1 MRIGPKLL
9 SAFLVVASLVAAVSY
24 LTATIFTETLATT
37 EQVCKG
43 TLTELVGAS
52 EMSLALHVS
61 QIAAQDLLT
70 DEYHARITPHHDT
83 KPGGKGANDQRAVE
97 GHLTAFAN
105 WLYANSRAAAS
116 EARTAE
122 QQGDV
127 KLLNARR
134 QAVRRWLQ
142 KLASEYA
149 THAQLMNRFL
159 ELATSEQDLDRANDF
174 LKTRL
179 KAHYDKEMFPLVRGY
194 QTATE
199 EELGKRLTDTERAL
213 TSAKNLSK
221 VITLTAFFLAITFGV
236 HIARSIAKPTNALT
250 EAALR
255 LGQGDLTTTLP
266 VTSSGELGV
275 LAATFNQMVSKLK
288 TTTVSKSYVDN
299 IIHSMN
305 EFLIVVD
312 ANGRIETVNN
322 TALCELGYSAE
333 ELHGKPISQFLNP
346 QQASAVAM
354 HTHAQPFTATG
365 EYSLVTKDGGSIPTY
380 WSSSKLRNKAGL
392 IQGIVYVGKDMT
404 AWKRIE
410 GQLRS
415 SLNEKNVLL
424 KEIHHR
430 VKNNLQ
436 IICSLLRL
444 QARRSQVPATQALFQ
459 ESETRIRSMALIHEQ
474 LYQSEHIAQ
483 IDFAKYVG
491 ELTRHLQRSYGPE
504 AQSVSL
510 DIDVDAIRLNMDEAI
525 PCGLLINELVS
536 NAMKHA
542 FRTGQ
547 HGTVSIAFKRAHAQH
562 RLTVHDNGIGLS
574 DPSVF
579 SKSQTLG
586 LQLVRALVKQLRGEF
601 RVETSEGV
609 KITVN
614 FSVTSDNNHAA

>member
-24 LTATIFTETLATT
+24 LTATIFTETLAKT

-61 QIAAQDLLT
+61 QVAAQNLLT
-70 DEYHARITPHHDT
+70 DEYHARTAPHNAT
-83 KPGGKGANDQRAVE
+83 KTGEQGPGDQRAVE
-97 GHLTAFAN
+97 SQLTAFGK
-105 WLYANSRAAAS
+105 WLSANSRAAES
-116 EARTAE
+116 EVRTAQE
-122 QQGDV
+122 QGDFERLSD
-127 KLLNARR
+127 KR
-134 QAVRRWLQ
+134 QAVRQWLE

-159 ELATSEQDLDRANDF
+159 ELATGEQDLDRANDF

-199 EELGKRLTDTERAL
+199 VEFGERLTETERAL
-213 TSAKNLSK
+213 ARARNLSTA
-221 VITLTAFFLAITFGV
+221 ITFTAFLLAITFGV

-266 VTSSGELGV
+266 VKPSGELGV

-312 ANGRIETVNN
+312 AQGRIETVNK
-322 TALCELGYSAE
+322 TTVRELGYSAD
-333 ELHGKPISQFLNP
+333 ELRGKPLSRFI
-346 QQASAVAM
+346 A
-354 HTHAQPFTATG
+354 AQRGSETPPARLQPLAATG
-365 EYSLVTKDGGSIPTY
+365 EQALLNKDGGSIPTS
-380 WSSSKLRNKAGL
+380 WSSSELRNKSGL
-392 IQGIVYVGKDMT
+392 KQGTVYVGKDMT
-404 AWKRIE
+404 DWKRIE
-410 GQLRS
+410 AQLRS

-424 KEIHHR
+424 REIHHR

-444 QARRSQVPATQALFQ
+444 QARRSHEPATQGMFQ

-483 IDFAKYVG
+483 IDFAKYVS
-491 ELTRHLQRSYGPE
+491 ELTRNLQRSYDPE
-504 AQSVSL
+504 TRRISL
-510 DIDVDAIRLNMDEAI
+510 HIDVDAIRLSMDEAI

-542 FRTGQ
+542 FPSGR
-547 HGTVSIAFKRAHAQH
+547 HGAISITFKKTDAHH
-562 RLTVHDNGIGLS
+562 ILTVYDNGVGLS
-574 DPSVF
+574 NPAALNTG
-579 SKSQTLG
+579 QTLG
-586 LQLVRALVKQLRGEF
+586 FQLVPALVKQLHGELH
-601 RVETSEGV
+601 VKTGEGV
-609 KITVN
+609 RITVS
-614 FSVTSDNNHAA
+614 FPESSDNSRSA